1 MINRDNSHWRPTPA
15 PDIEW
20 RDGIPVSREFD
31 DVYYSTDDGI
41 AESRYVFLEGS
52 RFLTHVKDSKLA
64 VAETGF
70 GIGLN
75 CLLTLDAWLGQS
87 AQRTAD
93 STLHYVGFEAQPLDR
108 AQLQLAWEKWP
119 TLSHLASRLIGDWPQ
134 ATPGCHRLSW
144 TDWNITLDLWWDD
157 AEQALSDLASRRRR
171 YFNIW
176 FLDGFTPARNESA
189 WATPIFKAMADLSCE
204 KATFATFTAAG
215 EVRRGLTAAGFTVHK
230 RPGFGVKREA
240 LWGQLDAVKD
250 SPKSSGITPWDLAPP
265 IGRPKT
271 AVVIG
276 AGLAGSFA
284 ARALA
289 DRGIHVTVL
298 EANTVAS
305 GGSSNLQ
312 GLTYTRPSRRHGVL
326 ADFALASYQI
336 ATRLYDRLL
345 GSTLALDIDGNRCG
359 YLQVTDDMATLE
371 YLKKFEHRD
380 LPFQVLDA
388 QEASTQLGAPLT
400 QNALFFSGASWLH
413 PAAVC
418 QERLSHA
425 QIQLREFCGDCDFL
439 AGPTGWKTHDSQ
451 GNCYDSDILILATA
465 NRLTTSSETAW
476 LPLQTIRGQTTH
488 MAATELSG
496 NLRTAFCH
504 EGYLPPPR
512 LGIHCLG
519 ATYGPQDT
527 NLDERSTDHV
537 TNLTKLAAALPSV
550 ELPTATAHLSGHVAL
565 RCTTTDYLPVVGAV
579 PNKAAF
585 NACYAGLQAR
595 KTRFID
601 QECPVF
607 PGLFVLA
614 GLGSRG
620 LTAGPLAAE
629 ILASEIMGEPSPVPR
644 YLQQALSPAR
654 FLKRGIVRGQPL

>member
-1 MINRDNSHWRPTPA
+1 M
-15 PDIEW
+15 
-20 RDGIPVSREFD
+20 SRKFD

-52 RFLTHVKDSKLA
+52 RFLTRAKDRKLA

-75 CLLTLDAWLGQS
+75 CLLALDAWLSQS
-87 AQRTAD
+87 AQRATD
-93 STLHYVGFEAQPLDR
+93 STLHYVGFEAQPLDK
-108 AQLQLAWEKWP
+108 AQIQLAWEKWP
-119 TLSHLASRLIGDWPQ
+119 TLSHLASRLVADWPQ

-144 TDWNITLDLWWDD
+144 SDWNITLDLWWDD

-176 FLDGFTPARNESA
+176 FLDGFTPARNASI
-189 WATPIFKAMADLSCE
+189 WAAPIFEKMAELSCE

-240 LWGQLDAVKD
+240 LWGELDTVTAF
-250 SPKSSGITPWDLAPP
+250 STASRITPWDLAPP
-265 IGRPKT
+265 ISHPKT

-289 DRGIHVTVL
+289 ERGIHVTVL

-345 GSTLALDIDGNRCG
+345 GSTLAVDIDGGRCG
-359 YLQVTDDMATLE
+359 YLQLSEDIATLE
-371 YLKKFEHRD
+371 YLKQFGYRD

-388 QEASTQLGAPLT
+388 QQASTQLGAPLT

-418 QERLSHA
+418 HERLSHA
-425 QIQLREFCGDCDFL
+425 QIELREFCGDCNFA
-439 AGPTGWKTHDSQ
+439 AGLTGWQTKDSQ
-451 GNCYDSDILILATA
+451 GHRYDSDILILATA
-465 NRLTTSSETAW
+465 NRLNTTSETDW

-488 MAATELSG
+488 MAATESSG
-496 NLRTAFCH
+496 NLRTALCH

-527 NLDERSTDHV
+527 NLDERSADHIA
-537 TNLTKLAAALPSV
+537 NLTKLAAALPSLQ
-550 ELPTATAHLSGHVAL
+550 LPTATADLSGHVAL
-565 RCTTTDYLPVVGAV
+565 RCTTTDYLPVVGPV
-579 PNKAAF
+579 PDKAAF
-585 NACYAGLQAR
+585 NACYASLKAQ

-601 QECPVF
+601 QECPVL

-620 LTAGPLAAE
+620 LTAAPLAAE

>member
-1 MINRDNSHWRPTPA
+1 M
-15 PDIEW
+15 
-20 RDGIPVSREFD
+20 SREFD

-52 RFLTHVKDSKLA
+52 RFLTRAKDRKLA

-75 CLLTLDAWLGQS
+75 CLLALDAWLSQS
-87 AQRTAD
+87 AQRASD
-93 STLHYVGFEAQPLDR
+93 STLHYVGFEAQPLNK
-108 AQLQLAWEKWP
+108 AQIQLAWEKWP
-119 TLSHLASRLIGDWPQ
+119 ALSHLASRLIDDWPQ

-144 TDWNITLDLWWDD
+144 SDWNITLDLWWDD
-157 AEQALSDLASRRRR
+157 AEQALNDLASRRRR

-176 FLDGFTPARNESA
+176 FLDGFTPARNESI
-189 WATPIFKAMADLSCE
+189 WGTPIFEKMAELSCE

-215 EVRRGLTAAGFTVHK
+215 EVRRGLTVAGFTVHK
-230 RPGFGVKREA
+230 RTGFGVKREA
-240 LWGQLDAVKD
+240 LWGELDTVTA
-250 SPKSSGITPWDLAPP
+250 SSKGSKITPWDLGPP
-265 IGRPKT
+265 ISHPKT

-289 DRGIHVTVL
+289 ERGIHVTVL

-345 GSTLALDIDGNRCG
+345 GSTLAVDIDGGRCG
-359 YLQVTDDMATLE
+359 YLQLSEDIATLE
-371 YLKKFEHRD
+371 YLKQFGYRD

-388 QEASTQLGAPLT
+388 QQASTQLGAPLT
-400 QNALFFSGASWLH
+400 ENALFFSGASWLH

-418 QERLSHA
+418 HERLSHA
-425 QIQLREFCGDCDFL
+425 QIELREFCGDCNFA
-439 AGPTGWKTHDSQ
+439 AGLTGWQTKDSQ
-451 GNCYDSDILILATA
+451 GHRYDSDILILATA
-465 NRLTTSSETAW
+465 NRLNTTSETDW

-488 MAATELSG
+488 MAATESSG
-496 NLRTAFCH
+496 NLRTALCH

-527 NLDERSTDHV
+527 NLDERSADHIA
-537 TNLTKLAAALPSV
+537 NLTKLAAALPSLQ
-550 ELPTATAHLSGHVAL
+550 LPTATADLSGHVAL
-565 RCTTTDYLPVVGAV
+565 RCTTTDYLPVVGPV
-579 PNKAAF
+579 PDKAAF
-585 NACYAGLQAR
+585 NTCYAGLKAQ

-601 QECPVF
+601 QECPVL

-620 LTAGPLAAE
+620 LTAAPLAAE

>member
-1 MINRDNSHWRPTPA
+1 M
-15 PDIEW
+15 
-20 RDGIPVSREFD
+20 SREFD

-52 RFLTHVKDSKLA
+52 RFLTRAKDRKLA

-75 CLLTLDAWLGQS
+75 CLLALDAWLSQS
-87 AQRTAD
+87 AQRASD
-93 STLHYVGFEAQPLDR
+93 STLHYVGFEAQPLNK
-108 AQLQLAWEKWP
+108 AQIQLAWEKWP
-119 TLSHLASRLIGDWPQ
+119 ALSHLASRLIDDWPQ

-144 TDWNITLDLWWDD
+144 SDWNITLDLWWDD
-157 AEQALSDLASRRRR
+157 AEQALNDLASRRRR

-176 FLDGFTPARNESA
+176 FLDGFTPARNESI
-189 WATPIFKAMADLSCE
+189 WGTPIFEKMAELSCD

-215 EVRRGLTAAGFTVHK
+215 EVRRGLTVAGFTVHK
-230 RPGFGVKREA
+230 RTGFGVKREA
-240 LWGQLDAVKD
+240 LWGELDTVTA
-250 SPKSSGITPWDLAPP
+250 SSKGSKITPWDLGPP
-265 IGRPKT
+265 ISHPKT

-289 DRGIHVTVL
+289 ERGIHVTVL

-345 GSTLALDIDGNRCG
+345 GSTLAVDIDGGRCG
-359 YLQVTDDMATLE
+359 YLQLSEDIATLE
-371 YLKKFEHRD
+371 YLKQFGYRD

-388 QEASTQLGAPLT
+388 QQASTQLGAPLT
-400 QNALFFSGASWLH
+400 ENALFFSGASWLH

-418 QERLSHA
+418 HERLSHA
-425 QIQLREFCGDCDFL
+425 QIELREFCGDCNFA
-439 AGPTGWKTHDSQ
+439 AGLTGWQTKDSQ
-451 GNCYDSDILILATA
+451 GHRYDSDILILATA
-465 NRLTTSSETAW
+465 NRLNTTSETDW

-488 MAATELSG
+488 MAATESSG
-496 NLRTAFCH
+496 NLRTALCH

-527 NLDERSTDHV
+527 NLDERSADHIA
-537 TNLTKLAAALPSV
+537 NLTKLAAALPSLQ
-550 ELPTATAHLSGHVAL
+550 LPTATADLSGHVAL
-565 RCTTTDYLPVVGAV
+565 RCTTTDYLPVVGPV
-579 PNKAAF
+579 PDKAAF
-585 NACYAGLQAR
+585 NACYAGLKSQ

-601 QECPVF
+601 QECPVL

-620 LTAGPLAAE
+620 LTAAPLAAE

>member
-1 MINRDNSHWRPTPA
+1 M
-15 PDIEW
+15 
-20 RDGIPVSREFD
+20 SREFD

-52 RFLTHVKDSKLA
+52 RFLTRAKDRKLA

-75 CLLTLDAWLGQS
+75 CLLALDAWLSQS
-87 AQRTAD
+87 AQRASD
-93 STLHYVGFEAQPLDR
+93 STLHYVGFEAQPLNK
-108 AQLQLAWEKWP
+108 AQIQLAWEKWP
-119 TLSHLASRLIGDWPQ
+119 ALSHLASRLIDDWPQ

-144 TDWNITLDLWWDD
+144 SDWNITLDLWWDD
-157 AEQALSDLASRRRR
+157 AEQALSDLASRGRR

-176 FLDGFTPARNESA
+176 FLDGFTPARNESI
-189 WATPIFKAMADLSCE
+189 WGTPIFEKMAELSCE

-215 EVRRGLTAAGFTVHK
+215 EVRRGLTVAGFTVHK
-230 RPGFGVKREA
+230 RTGFGVKREA
-240 LWGQLDAVKD
+240 LWGELDTVTA
-250 SPKSSGITPWDLAPP
+250 SSKGSKITPWDLGPP
-265 IGRPKT
+265 ISHPKT

-289 DRGIHVTVL
+289 ERGIHVTVL

-345 GSTLALDIDGNRCG
+345 GSTLAVDIDGGRCG
-359 YLQVTDDMATLE
+359 YLQLSEDVATLE
-371 YLKKFEHRD
+371 YLKQFGYRD

-388 QEASTQLGAPLT
+388 QQASTQLGAPLT
-400 QNALFFSGASWLH
+400 ENALFFSGASWLH

-418 QERLSHA
+418 HERLSHA
-425 QIQLREFCGDCDFL
+425 QIELREFCGDCNFL
-439 AGPTGWKTHDSQ
+439 AGLTGWQTKDSQ
-451 GNCYDSDILILATA
+451 GHRYDSDILILATA
-465 NRLTTSSETAW
+465 NRLNTTSETDW

-488 MAATELSG
+488 MAATESSG
-496 NLRTAFCH
+496 NLRTALCH

-527 NLDERSTDHV
+527 NLDERSADHIA
-537 TNLTKLAAALPSV
+537 NLTKLAAALPSLQ
-550 ELPTATAHLSGHVAL
+550 LPTATADLSGHVAL
-565 RCTTTDYLPVVGAV
+565 RCTTTDYLPVVGPV
-579 PNKAAF
+579 PDKAAF
-585 NACYAGLQAR
+585 NTCYAGLKAQ

-601 QECPVF
+601 QECPVL

-620 LTAGPLAAE
+620 LTAAPLAAE